1 MTRCFFFFHLLI
13 KTVSRREITVKY
25 QSTSIKLIIMSVVY
39 RDLQIHVERELS
51 TTVEQVLQPQVK
63 SGDRGQGEGLA
74 ERGQDQRA
82 GEKRQAVL
90 TDPPRGNSTVVI
102 NKAKAISA

>member
-1 MTRCFFFFHLLI
+1 M
-13 KTVSRREITVKY
+13 SRREITVKY

-63 SGDRGQGEGLA
+63 SGDRCQGE
-74 ERGQDQRA
+74 
-82 GEKRQAVL
+82 
-90 TDPPRGNSTVVI
+90 
-102 NKAKAISA
+102 